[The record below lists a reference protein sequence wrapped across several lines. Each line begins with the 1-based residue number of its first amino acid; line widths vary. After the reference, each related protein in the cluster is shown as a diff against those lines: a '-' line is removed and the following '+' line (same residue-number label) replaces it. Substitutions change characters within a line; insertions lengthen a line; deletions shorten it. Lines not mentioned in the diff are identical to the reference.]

1 MTPFPPAV
9 TLLTHDTQDYEQ
21 TLILFNNQAINL
33 HTENTNNVS
42 KMCRFAQN
50 KYQKC
55 VKLHIFSTSTIQY
68 LLKKP
73 QPLELT
79 RCGFLIIFLR
89 IIVILFCT
97 LPVLMPLA
105 ETVLMIY
112 MPLASPPTAWPAV
125 ASDISATLLPARS

>member
-21 TLILFNNQAINL
+21 TLILFNNQTINS
-33 HTENTNNVS
+33 NNVS

-73 QPLELT
+73 QRRRIDTL
-79 RCGFLIIFLR
+79 RFFDYFLR
-89 IIVILFCT
+89 IIVIL
-97 LPVLMPLA
+97 
-105 ETVLMIY
+105 
-112 MPLASPPTAWPAV
+112 
-125 ASDISATLLPARS
+125 SAPCPS

>member
-1 MTPFPPAV
+1 MTPFPLAV

-21 TLILFNNQAINL
+21 TLILFNNQTINL
-33 HTENTNNVS
+33 YTKNMNNVS

-73 QPLELT
+73 QRRRVDTL
-79 RCGFLIIFLR
+79 RFFDYFLR
-89 IIVILFCT
+89 IIVIL
-97 LPVLMPLA
+97 
-105 ETVLMIY
+105 
-112 MPLASPPTAWPAV
+112 
-125 ASDISATLLPARS
+125 SAPCPS